1 MDILFNRQSLFL
13 LVPTVFLFSPTSS
26 IIRIMQT
33 SGSIRKTNEK
43 KLVPFF
49 YFMFRYIEDALSL
62 HNLMATSITL
72 KLIYKL
78 QQIDQGLF

>member
-1 MDILFNRQSLFL
+1 MDILFNRQSSFL

-26 IIRIMQT
+26 IIRIVHT
-33 SGSIRKTNEK
+33 SGSLHKTSEK

-62 HNLMATSITL
+62 HNLMAMSIIL
-72 KLIYKL
+72 KLI
-78 QQIDQGLF
+78 